1 MQTFDLKKLDA
12 NYPKLLKLSTGIF
25 LVLIPTV
32 PVLLISY
39 SLLDKW
45 YLSLASLISVWTL
58 LYFLLITYLKK
69 WCEKYQYSLSEEG
82 LNIHRGVF
90 WQQQIIVPRNRV
102 QHIDITNGPLE
113 RKYKLSKLILHT
125 AGTRNASVTL
135 NGLNHEEA
143 AALRQELINS
153 NANDTV

>member
-1 MQTFDLKKLDA
+1 MQTFDLKNLDA
-12 NYPKLLKLSTGIF
+12 NYPKLLKLTTLIF
-25 LVLIPTV
+25 LLFIPTA
-32 PVLLISY
+32 PLLITSY
-39 SLLDKW
+39 LLLDKW
-45 YLSLASLISVWTL
+45 YFSVLTLILGWSL
-58 LYFLLITYLKK
+58 LYFLLMIYLKK
-69 WCEKYQYSLSEEG
+69 WYEKYQYSLSEEG

-153 NANDTV
+153 NTDDTV